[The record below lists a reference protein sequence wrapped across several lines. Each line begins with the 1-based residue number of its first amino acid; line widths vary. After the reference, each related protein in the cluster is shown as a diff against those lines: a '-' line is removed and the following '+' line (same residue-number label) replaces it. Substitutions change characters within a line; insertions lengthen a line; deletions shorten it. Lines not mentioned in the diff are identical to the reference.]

1 MGLGASGGKMYGRKF
16 VRTRDPREMMKIRA

>member
-16 VRTRDPREMMKIRA
+16 VRTRDHREMKIRA